1 MELIEELR
9 PESIWTQSPGE
20 EIANSI
26 SHGIGLLAA
35 LVAAPLLLVP
45 AWAIDDAIFRSGIVV
60 YLATIILLYLGSTL
74 YHAWPH
80 TPFKGALQVIDHGA
94 IFLLIAGT
102 YTPFVLGPLRDRGGW
117 TILVIV
123 WTLAVI
129 GIALK
134 VTHGVRRYTKV
145 AMCLYL
151 GMGWAIVFA
160 AGPFLRHV
168 PSSALLWL
176 TAGGVIYTGGVF
188 FFLNERKRYCH
199 FIWHLFVLGG
209 TACHFAAVR
218 ACLP

>member
-9 PESIWTQSPGE
+9 PESIWTQSFAE

-35 LVAAPLLLVP
+35 LVAAPLLLMP
-45 AWAIDDAIFRSGIVV
+45 AWAMDDPLFRSGIIV
-60 YLATIILLYLGSTL
+60 YLSTILLLYAGSTL
-74 YHAWPH
+74 YHAWPR
-80 TPFKGALQVIDHGA
+80 TRFKGALQVLDHGA

-102 YTPFVLGPLRDRGGW
+102 YTPFVLGPLRGAGGW
-117 TILVIV
+117 TLLAIV
-123 WTLAVI
+123 WALAVI
-129 GIALK
+129 GITLK

-160 AGPFLRHV
+160 AGPLLRHV
-168 PSSALLWL
+168 PPASLLWL
-176 TAGGVIYTGGVF
+176 TAGGIFYTAGVP
-188 FFLNERKRYCH
+188 FFLKERKRFCH

-209 TACHFAAVR
+209 TACHFAAVH